1 MKLLTLIKVHSF
13 KVQCAACDAACDAA
27 AIVHWTVALGSA
39 EMEVSLFL
47 LQRQTR

>member
-13 KVQCAACDAACDAA
+13 KVQCAACDAA